1 MLDLNELITKY
12 TWVTFK
18 EFNKEKQMPEDAFRV
33 PALKDIV
40 GTEKSGKKELEY
52 IWIDYGP
59 KEATDNV
66 IRVLMKMYILGVSES
81 LSKLWQSDK
90 ADLPDSDK
98 DAQLD
103 ILNAIATQLYSG
115 NSDEAKELR
124 QKCHTEYF
132 RQLILYDRENNMVF
146 ATDESSKSAEEM
158 RESVEFLDSLMARL
172 FRELILDINSE
183 ETSIVQ

>member
-1 MLDLNELITKY
+1 MLDLNELITKC

-18 EFNKEKQMPEDAFRV
+18 EYDKEKQMPEDAFRV

-52 IWIDYGP
+52 IWVDYGP

-66 IRVLMKMYILGVSES
+66 MRVLMKMYILGVSES
-81 LSKLWQSDK
+81 LAKLWQSDEVTLCD
-90 ADLPDSDK
+90 ADK
-98 DAQLD
+98 DTQLD

-115 NSDEAKELR
+115 DSDEAKELR
-124 QKCHTEYF
+124 QKCHTDYF

-146 ATDESSKSAEEM
+146 ATDESSKSVEEM
-158 RESVEFLDSLMARL
+158 RESIEFLDSLMSRL
-172 FRELILDINSE
+172 FRELILDLNSE

>member
-1 MLDLNELITKY
+1 
-12 TWVTFK
+12 
-18 EFNKEKQMPEDAFRV
+18 
-33 PALKDIV
+33 
-40 GTEKSGKKELEY
+40 
-52 IWIDYGP
+52 
-59 KEATDNV
+59 
-66 IRVLMKMYILGVSES
+66 MKMYILGVSES

-124 QKCHTEYF
+124 QKCYTEYF